1 MPNIPVSLRI
11 PANIHEKLVAHTED
25 IRSRKSEVILTALIQ
40 YLEHLP
46 DVPIPVKLTELEKR
60 IVQLEQAKI
69 QVNPR
74 ASVPCE
80 TLQTFE
86 FQSLTVNA
94 QGEVLQLTTKQATY
108 FSQEITPEVNLE
120 MVAIPSGNFL
130 MGSPETD
137 SRSYPSE
144 KPQHSVSVLSF
155 FLGKY
160 PVTQAQWY
168 SVAQLPKINREINPT
183 PSKFRGDSLPVEQV
197 SWQDALEFCHRL
209 SLMTRRSYR
218 LPSEAEWEYACRG
231 QTLTPFCFGETLTGA
246 LANYVSK
253 RVYGEETPQDY
264 PQMTTPVGQFPPNAF
279 GLYDVHGNVWEWC
292 ADHWHNHY
300 QGSPTDGSAW
310 LSDSGS
316 HLRVL
321 RGGAWDYYPQDCRS
335 STRQSCPETA
345 SLINKIGFRVA
356 CS

>member
-1 MPNIPVSLRI
+1 M
-11 PANIHEKLVAHTED
+11 A
-25 IRSRKSEVILTALIQ
+25 ALIQ
-40 YLEHLP
+40 YLEHLL

-60 IVQLEQAKI
+60 IVQLEKAKI
-69 QVNPR
+69 QINPR

-86 FQSLTVNA
+86 FQSLTVNT
-94 QGEVLQLTTKQATY
+94 QGEVLRLSTKQATY

-137 SRSYPSE
+137 SMSYPSE
-144 KPQHSVSVLSF
+144 KPQHSVSVFSF

-168 SVAQLPKINREINPT
+168 SVAQLPKINRDINPT

-209 SLMTRRSYR
+209 SLMTGRSYR

-253 RVYGEETPQDY
+253 RV
-264 PQMTTPVGQFPPNAF
+264 
-279 GLYDVHGNVWEWC
+279 HGNVWEWC

-300 QGSPTDGSAW
+300 QGAPTDGSAW

-335 STRQSCPETA
+335 STRQSYPETA